1 MDNLPRFARSLL
13 IGLIVAVGIY
23 MLTDGRF
30 LFVPLLFL
38 PALPL
43 FRKRSQ
49 PDPGARTGAPQGA
62 EPAQTRLPPPP
73 PDPAGKRADPRWN

>member
-1 MDNLPRFARSLL
+1 VNNLPRFARSLL

-43 FRKRSQ
+43 FRKPTK
-49 PDPGARTGAPQGA
+49 PDPNARTGVPRGVQPTKS
-62 EPAQTRLPPPP
+62 ELPPPP